1 MNWRGSLVVCRVA
14 SGGLDLA
21 GADRLAYISP
31 MMLPEPRS
39 GRALAAAAVA
49 TVLVCAAMYYV
60 PQHWPLREAAFLP
73 LTALDR
79 AVPFWPL
86 SGLVYFSVFPFL
98 LVSFLALRDRERAA
112 RFLYASLLAQT
123 VGMLCFLLW
132 PTAFPRD
139 RFPVPADAAALGL
152 ALVRFCR
159 SLDAPVNCLPSL
171 HVSAIT
177 LCVAA
182 LRGTRWFRPALV
194 AGMLLAASTLT
205 FKQHYVIDVLAG
217 FALGA
222 SSWVVLEPVER
233 RTGNRLQDLP

>member
-1 MNWRGSLVVCRVA
+1 
-14 SGGLDLA
+14 
-21 GADRLAYISP
+21 
-31 MMLPEPRS
+31 MMLPMPGS
-39 GRALAAAAVA
+39 GRTLAAAAVA

-60 PQHWPLREAAFLP
+60 PQHWPLREAAYLP

-79 AVPFWPL
+79 AVPFLPF
-86 SGLVYFSVFPFL
+86 SGLIYFSVFPLLLATFL
-98 LVSFLALRDRERAA
+98 SLRDRERAA

-132 PTAFPRD
+132 PTAFPRGQ
-139 RFPVPADAAALGL
+139 FPVPADTGALGL

-159 SLDAPVNCLPSL
+159 SLDAAVNCLPSL

-177 LCVAA
+177 LCVSA
-182 LRGTRWFRPALV
+182 LRGTRWFRPALL

-222 SSWVVLEPVER
+222 SSWMLLWPVER
-233 RTGNRLQDLP
+233 RAGNRVQEPP